1 MRFSGNYLHTHPK
14 GHREIVC
21 AKKWPLNNDQNL
33 WVPESFETYTTDN
46 GSVSTTPSGANKS
59 RACSRQYKIWGMSE
73 KILSCQYARKNI
85 RWRTCQWYFLMEN
98 FTRAPICSPKVT
110 EPYKTKQPSVPFRTW
125 SYGVKHET
133 GSASWK
139 QCSTYLGIPKI
150 SSSYWFINTAGRKAC
165 G

>member
-1 MRFSGNYLHTHPK
+1 MRFWGNYLHTHPK

-21 AKKWPLNNDQNL
+21 AEKWPLNNDQNL

-125 SYGVKHET
+125 SYGVKKRNRICIMET
-133 GSASWK
+133 MFDLFGDS
-139 QCSTYLGIPKI
+139 
-150 SSSYWFINTAGRKAC
+150 
-165 G
+165 